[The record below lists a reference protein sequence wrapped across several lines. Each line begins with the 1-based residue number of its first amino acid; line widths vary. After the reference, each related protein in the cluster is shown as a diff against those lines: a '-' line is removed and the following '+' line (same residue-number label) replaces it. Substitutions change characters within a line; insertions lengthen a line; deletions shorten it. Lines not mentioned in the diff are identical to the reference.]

1 MTRFFTY
8 YNIRGNGD
16 HYMSLKPVPE
26 LLTFLASLSPEP
38 TDRLVEMAEKL
49 KVITLSAGEI
59 ITHQGDM
66 TDKCYFILKGMV
78 RKYALDDEGNETT
91 YGFYSEMQS
100 VVIYYENDTPK
111 PSPFSYIC
119 VEDTLAIIGDSASAN
134 EVANTCPELVSLSK
148 TVLDRTIDEVQE
160 TLANYIR
167 MTPEARVKHIADTKS
182 ELFTRVPQH
191 QLASY
196 LGITPESLSRI
207 KKRLGFTAAYKPKS
221 E

>member
-1 MTRFFTY
+1 MT
-8 YNIRGNGD
+8 
-16 HYMSLKPVPE
+16 SKPQPE
-26 LLTFLASLSPEP
+26 LLNFLYSLSPSTKEE
-38 TDRLVEMAEKL
+38 LENMARHLNVSTFKTGE
-49 KVITLSAGEI
+49 TL
-59 ITHQGDM
+59 THQGEI

-100 VVIYYENDTPK
+100 VVVYYENDTPK

-119 VEDTLAIIGDSASAN
+119 MEDTLAIIGDSTSAN

-167 MTPEARVKHIADTKS
+167 MTPEERVRHIADTKP

-207 KKRLGFTAAYKPKS
+207 KKRLGFTASYKPKS